1 MNTTFNKAIATF
13 LTALV
18 GLIAAFGF
26 DKYTGGWATPSN
38 IELASSV
45 LGAIASAAVTYWV
58 PNKPKA

>member
-1 MNTTFNKAIATF
+1 MGTTFNKAIATF

-18 GLIAAFGF
+18 GLIAAFGY
-26 DKYTGGWATPSN
+26 DKAVGTWATPNN

-45 LGAIASAAVTYWV
+45 LGALASAAITYWV

>member
-1 MNTTFNKAIATF
+1 MGTVYNKAIATF

-18 GLIAAFGF
+18 GLVAAFGY

-38 IELASSV
+38 IELISSV
-45 LGAIASAAVTYWV
+45 LGALASAALTYAV